1 MEQNERYYRRVI
13 GSIGFGLL
21 IFLLLLDLFGTFIS
35 IPLPLLLDWI
45 FSGNEVGS
53 TVAYQLIYGAGYL
66 FCFMLPVAFIKLF
79 IKRGGYLYRPMKSQ
93 LRISPLLP
101 LILFSGIAI
110 IFSMAFINSVFMD
123 VIGFNSAFFTVGTET
138 EGEPRSYELVLEFI
152 VFCLVPGFCEEFLF
166 RGSILTN
173 CLPFGRGNAIMI
185 SALLFGMMH
194 RNPAQIF
201 YAFAA
206 GILLGIV
213 YERTGSIW
221 NGVILHTLNNFVSV
235 TEGTVLHRVKDELLA
250 YLYINIGELI
260 LFVLG
265 SISTVILLYLF
276 HSKRDTRVKGGFF
289 GKTLPASDS
298 YAEYPILAPRAAKL
312 FMAPSMV
319 IFLSFCVVQVV
330 GLILLSWVT

>member
-13 GSIGFGLL
+13 SSIGFGLL
-21 IFLLLLDLFGTFIS
+21 IFLLLLDLFGVFIS
-35 IPLPLLLDWI
+35 FLLPLLLDLI
-45 FSGNEVGS
+45 FPANEVGS
-53 TVAYQLIYGAGYL
+53 TVAYQLTYGAGYL

-79 IKRGGYLYRPMKSQ
+79 IKKGGYLYRPMRSH

-110 IFSMAFINSVFMD
+110 IFSMAYVNSVFVD
-123 VIGFNSAFFTVGTET
+123 LIGFNDAFFAVGTEKQ
-138 EGEPRSYELVLEFI
+138 GEPQTYDLVLEFI
-152 VFCLVPGFCEEFLF
+152 VICLVPGFCEEFLF

-185 SALLFGMMH
+185 SSLLFGMMH

-221 NGVILHTLNNFVSV
+221 SGVILHTLNNFASV
-235 TEGTVLHRVKDELLA
+235 TEGTVLYRVKDELLA
-250 YLYINIGELI
+250 YFYINIGELI
-260 LFVLG
+260 IFLLG
-265 SISTVILLYLF
+265 SISTVILIYLF
-276 HSKRDTRVKGGFF
+276 HSKKDTRFKGGFF
-289 GKTLPASDS
+289 GRTLVASDS
-298 YAEYPILAPRAAKL
+298 YAEYPILAPRATRL

-330 GLILLSWVT
+330 GLIFLSWVV